1 MCFRKRLGWTM
12 TIVGCIIGVGLPLR
26 AQDAAEKAPP
36 TPIDDSPPLAFAYDP
51 EQEEGPHPDSDFE
64 WWYHFGFLKRTGA
77 SEFEYSL
84 VSSFQRNKSGRYLF
98 YNLSDLTTGK
108 NLHYAIV
115 DRSLFGVT
123 DQPAASPAQGDG
135 ATPPRAAAG
144 IGQRLAHWL
153 QDTLPLLPEGHKFMT
168 PPGAPA
174 ESPKSELW
182 LDYGDHGFHKDG
194 SAYRAIYKNP
204 AFLLDLAWQRTG
216 PALPVLGTGLTGL
229 DKPEDQ
235 HYYTYPRMSA
245 RGLLRK
251 GREDEQPVEG
261 SFWYDHQ
268 WGKVVGTEPMKWCWW
283 GLRLEDGRN
292 LSLFFL
298 QDSRSGNT
306 VQKGLTVQNPD
317 GRIEVYKD
325 LVFTPRR
332 SWKSPHGKDYNVEW
346 QIESREIKLTMQI
359 RAYSDDHELP
369 VLLYGWIWEGPCRAE
384 VDLPGGPT
392 VKGVGFQE
400 MIGQAHDR

>member
-1 MCFRKRLGWTM
+1 MCFRQRIGWTM
-12 TIVGCIIGVGLPLR
+12 TIVGCIVGVELPLC
-26 AQDAAEKAPP
+26 AQDAVEKSPP
-36 TPIDDSPPLAFAYDP
+36 TPVGDSQSLAFAYDP

-115 DRSLFGVT
+115 DRSLFGGT
-123 DQPAASPAQGDG
+123 NELAASPAQGDG

-153 QDTLPLLPEGHKFMT
+153 QDTLPLLPEGHKFMM

-174 ESPKSELW
+174 EPPKSELW
-182 LDYGDHGFHKDG
+182 LDYGDHSFHKDG

-204 AFLLDLAWQRTG
+204 AFLLDLALQQTG

-245 RGLLRK
+245 RGVLRK

-261 SFWYDHQ
+261 CFWYDHQ
-268 WGKVVGTEPMKWCWW
+268 WGKVVSKVPRKWGWW
-283 GLRLEDGRN
+283 GL
-292 LSLFFL
+292 
-298 QDSRSGNT
+298 Q
-306 VQKGLTVQNPD
+306 V
-317 GRIEVYKD
+317 
-325 LVFTPRR
+325 
-332 SWKSPHGKDYNVEW
+332 
-346 QIESREIKLTMQI
+346 
-359 RAYSDDHELP
+359 
-369 VLLYGWIWEGPCRAE
+369 
-384 VDLPGGPT
+384 
-392 VKGVGFQE
+392 
-400 MIGQAHDR
+400 